1 MSIAALHTHYDQP
14 VRHCPVCGS
23 EALQAWFHGDRHRL
37 GLRHL
42 RCTACGHGLQARF
55 PSPQALNAFYE
66 RDYRRL
72 YKKGG
77 AVSLDEILTQQK
89 FERGFGAGRFV
100 AAHAGDAGFD
110 VHVDFGA
117 SDGFAAAGFSRS
129 VRARRTLGVEPDA
142 LSATLGREYLGVE
155 TVPDLAGARAE
166 LPAGARVLLTM
177 NQVVEHLLDLRGPLD
192 PGRLHGLDAWLYVEV
207 PDAARYRRARDFHI
221 AHLHHFSASSLRHL
235 LEGLGWELLALD
247 SYRPLRQ
254 PLSLRALARPRAAG
268 QPLPAAPAPTPLPPL
283 RHARIKYLLRGLLPG
298 RA

>member
-1 MSIAALHTHYDQP
+1 M
-14 VRHCPVCGS
+14 
-23 EALQAWFHGDRHRL
+23 
-37 GLRHL
+37 
-42 RCTACGHGLQARF
+42 
-55 PSPQALNAFYE
+55 
-66 RDYRRL
+66 
-72 YKKGG
+72 
-77 AVSLDEILTQQK
+77 
-89 FERGFGAGRFV
+89 

-192 PGRLHGLDAWLYVEV
+192 PSRLHGLDAWLYVEV

-247 SYRPLRQ
+247 SYRR
-254 PLSLRALARPRAAG
+254 
-268 QPLPAAPAPTPLPPL
+268 AAPAPVAACAGPPACSRPAAACGSGPHAPAAAAARAHQVPAARPAAGPGL
-283 RHARIKYLLRGLLPG
+283 RPARR
-298 RA
+298 RALQAPRPRRSRRSAHTLSPAADRIHSRPTGASPA